1 MRRLA
6 KWRLVTRF
14 LPAPRLA
21 RDLGWTPACAA
32 SGVAPVCPLKG
43 WVRFVGY
50 NGYPDHGDPAHVGAN
65 AHLHLSWLASAPP
78 PAALAP
84 PNTWVRALPVP
95 PTPPGRTR

>member
-21 RDLGWTPACAA
+21 RDLGWTEECAA
-32 SGVAPVCPLKG
+32 SGVAPVCPLNA

-50 NGYPDHGDPAHVGAN
+50 NGYRDHGDPAHVGAAK
-65 AHLHLSWLASAPP
+65 AHVHVSWLASAGPVG
-78 PAALAP
+78 ALAP
-84 PNTWVRALPVP
+84 PAAWVRVFPVP
-95 PTPPGRTR
+95 AAPEART